1 MCDPDCGSG
10 DDVRYEDGGGD
21 AGSGEKESG
30 WRGGVGGST
39 GSVLSDGHGS
49 ECVAVMLAFE
59 LRWLDV
65 VQDVVPGSRYA
76 TISRLGGGATCGETC
91 VMLS

>member
-10 DDVRYEDGGGD
+10 DDVRYEGGGGD

-39 GSVLSDGHGS
+39 GIVLSDGHGS
-49 ECVAVMLAFE
+49 EC
-59 LRWLDV
+59 RG
-65 VQDVVPGSRYA
+65 GS
-76 TISRLGGGATCGETC
+76 GGGKGGGGDC
-91 VMLS
+91 

>member
-1 MCDPDCGSG
+1 MAG
-10 DDVRYEDGGGD
+10 VRAEVK
-21 AGSGEKESG
+21 AAAVTAEVAKTACAKAAATPAAAARAESG
-30 WRGGVGGST
+30 AAAG
-39 GSVLSDGHGS
+39 
-49 ECVAVMLAFE
+49 VAVMLAFE